1 MTPARAIAPPA
12 SSTGPGTWPS
22 HTSAMMIAAAGT
34 RYRLVV
40 TRPTSIR
47 AMA

>member
-1 MTPARAIAPPA
+1 MTPASAMAPPP
-12 SSTGPGTWPS
+12 SSIGPGTRPS
-22 HTSAMMIAAAGT
+22 QAGEMTMAAAGT